1 MNGTIYK
8 PGGVVVLSMEADPT
22 FGLIEDIIVFSTDV
36 FYLVCEELTTDCFN
50 SHFHSYEVTC
60 SISKSFIMC
69 EPSDLYDHN
78 VLELYKLSGHI
89 FVTLKYYLVEQY

>member
-1 MNGTIYK
+1 MRTQLHSLIVYGVNNLMYRVSWLEVNGTIYK

-50 SHFHSYEVTC
+50 SHFHS
-60 SISKSFIMC
+60 
-69 EPSDLYDHN
+69 
-78 VLELYKLSGHI
+78 
-89 FVTLKYYLVEQY
+89 